1 VSITGMQLLCV
12 RELFIFIYFLYNYI
26 SAFCA
31 IFSLRSAT
39 NMKNFNKLSLLAGV
53 ILPCAWFYLWSFL
66 FVTRAGEL
74 SLIIYVKF
82 L

>member
-1 VSITGMQLLCV
+1 MSITGMQLLCV

-31 IFSLRSAT
+31 IFSLWSAT
-39 NMKNFNKLSLLAGV
+39 NMKNFNKLSLL
-53 ILPCAWFYLWSFL
+53 FL